1 MVQARPDLLH
11 SDVNSVAYSAP
22 AAFVAGPL
30 SLSTQYH
37 AQDGQGQYIYGYSG
51 GPSAKAESKTADGIT
66 RGSYSYID
74 SNGIEQRANYVSDP
88 VNGFRIAATNL
99 PVQVSILV
107 TDTPEVAAAK
117 AAHSRAFKEA
127 ATIAAAAPDP
137 PEAAVDAS
145 TVFASPA
152 VPADSA
158 VPAEVAAAPATS
170 ATDGPAVP
178 VTYTYTAPG
187 IVASANTVGSFSY
200 STQSIGPTHIPA
212 FYSAVLPA
220 TFPFIVNELAID
232 TPRSPLQRRHILQ
245 NMLRRLSDSLTRLKR
260 CVICDL
266 S

>member
-11 SDVNSVAYSAP
+11 SDVNSVAYPAA

-37 AQDGQGQYIYGYSG
+37 AQDGHGQYIYGYSG

-74 SNGIEQRANYVSDP
+74 SNGIEQRASYVSDP

-117 AAHSRAFKEA
+117 AAHSQAFNEA
-127 ATIAAAAPDP
+127 ADIAAAAPDP
-137 PEAAVDAS
+137 SEAAVDAS
-145 TVFASPA
+145 TVLASPA

-158 VPAEVAAAPATS
+158 VPVEEAAPATS

-178 VTYTYTAPG
+178 ATYTYTAPG

-200 STQSIGPTHIPA
+200 STQSIGPTYIPA

-232 TPRSPLQRRHILQ
+232 TPQVATTKATHLAAHVEATE
-245 NMLRRLSDSLTRLKR
+245 RLFD
-260 CVICDL
+260 
-266 S
+266 